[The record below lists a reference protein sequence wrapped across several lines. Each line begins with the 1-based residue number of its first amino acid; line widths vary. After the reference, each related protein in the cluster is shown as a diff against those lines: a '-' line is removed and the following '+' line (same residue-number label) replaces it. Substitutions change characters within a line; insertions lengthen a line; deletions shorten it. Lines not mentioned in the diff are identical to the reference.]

1 MQGYGIS
8 TQYILHEVVRRSRR
22 GRICNLPT
30 SLQVMKRG
38 RRIVHIAW
46 QGIFISLR
54 YIDGNQALGNTA
66 TSQQTLRGVMKILS
80 LLFFRFFF
88 FSSSTF

>member
-22 GRICNLPT
+22 GRIYSLPT

-46 QGIFISLR
+46 QGIFYISLR
-54 YIDGNQALGNTA
+54 YIDE
-66 TSQQTLRGVMKILS
+66 QTLRGVTKILS
-80 LLFFRFFF
+80 LLFFPSFFF
-88 FSSSTF
+88 FSFTF